1 MVNRKDEKRQPILEI
16 DRLIHEPSRLLILS
30 LLYVLESA
38 EFVFLLRQTGMAQGN
53 LSSHLKRLEE
63 GGCIDVT
70 KEFVG
75 KKPRTLLA
83 LNERG
88 RRAFKQYV
96 LEMKK
101 IFDGLYAEINK

>member
-1 MVNRKDEKRQPILEI
+1 MANRKGEKKQPILEI

-30 LLYVLESA
+30 LLYVLENA
-38 EFVFLLRQTGMAQGN
+38 EFLFLLQQTEMAQGN
-53 LSSHLKRLEE
+53 LSSHLKRLEA
-63 GGCIDVT
+63 GGYIDVT

-83 LNERG
+83 LNESG
-88 RRAFKQYV
+88 RKAFKHYV

-101 IFDGLYAEINK
+101 IFDGLHAEIN

>member
-1 MVNRKDEKRQPILEI
+1 MTKRKEEKKQPILEI

-30 LLYVLESA
+30 LLYVLENA
-38 EFVFLLRQTGMAQGN
+38 EFLFLLRQTGMAQGN
-53 LSSHLKRLEE
+53 LSSHLKRLED
-63 GGCIDVT
+63 GGYIDVT

-83 LNERG
+83 LNQSG
-88 RRAFKQYV
+88 RKAFNQYV

-101 IFDGLYAEINK
+101 IFDGLHAEIN